1 MKLNVVC
8 MECIKCG
15 AMSCPPSDV
24 SDVGREAYEE
34 AFDAPPLEPEGLPTP
49 EGLANINRAR
59 REAGLPEFR
68 DAADWAREYRAWASG
83 LRADVRARAQA
94 RLAELKA
101 KLREAELAEEPKAF
115 RVRGRRHLAA
125 LETFERGWRLR
136 CPICG
141 AQLVE
146 ARW

>member
-15 AMSCPPSDV
+15 AMSYPPSDV
-24 SDVGREAYEE
+24 SDVGQEIYEE
-34 AFDAPPLEPEGLPTP
+34 VFDAPPLEPEGLPTP
-49 EGLANINRAR
+49 EELANINKGR

-68 DAADWAREYRAWASG
+68 DVADWAREYRAWASG
-83 LRADVRARAQA
+83 FRADVKARAQA

-101 KLREAELAEEPKAF
+101 KLREAELVEEPKAF
-115 RVRGRRHLAA
+115 RIRGRRHLAA
-125 LETFERGWRLR
+125 LEGLERGWRLK
-136 CPICG
+136 CPVCG

-146 ARW
+146 VRW